1 MKAARAVSLPSPHRK
16 YFGGFLPSSLPSA
29 SSLTGRRSPS
39 SLSAKPC
46 ASPQRNST
54 AMKLP
59 QVVDAVARRL
69 PVIKALRLGQGT
81 AAPEFSS
88 FRSASAFLL
97 DSAASGQY
105 GGSGTTGNWHLA
117 RTAAQSQRIILAG
130 GLTPENVAEAI
141 RIVRPYAVDVASGV
155 EARPGKKDPIKLRTF
170 FEEVFPPPAKSLN
183 LLQRRAS
190 PQPAVIP
197 SGVFAARDPLFL
209 FLPRCPTLSASF
221 AKGGSRIP
229 PHASHKPLAIPH
241 GVREVRN
248 PSALRCPV

>member
-1 MKAARAVSLPSPHRK
+1 MVRLKICGITKWEDAKLCADLGANAIGLNFYEGSPRCVTPFAAAEILRRLPPFIAPVGIFVNWTPAPIVALCKALR
-16 YFGGFLPSSLPSA
+16 
-29 SSLTGRRSPS
+29 
-39 SLSAKPC
+39 LSA
-46 ASPQRNST
+46 AQLHGDET
-54 AMKLP
+54 P

-81 AAPEFSS
+81 VAPEFSS

-117 RTAAQSQRIILAG
+117 RTVAQSQRIILAG

-170 FEEVFPPPAKSLN
+170 FEELS
-183 LLQRRAS
+183 RAS
-190 PQPAVIP
+190 
-197 SGVFAARDPLFL
+197 
-209 FLPRCPTLSASF
+209 
-221 AKGGSRIP
+221 
-229 PHASHKPLAIPH
+229 
-241 GVREVRN
+241 REI
-248 PSALRCPV
+248 S